1 MKQNKCTKCSKNFKV
16 GHEVT
21 VEGALCNEC
30 FKQLLNLNTAMDYF
44 KFIKKEEKGTDI

>member
-1 MKQNKCTKCSKNFKV
+1 MKRYRCTKCRKTFRI

-30 FKQLLNLNTAMDYF
+30 FKQLLALNTAKDYF
-44 KFIKKEEKGTDI
+44 KFIGKK

>member
-1 MKQNKCTKCSKNFKV
+1 MNQYKCTKCGKNFKI

-30 FKQLLNLNTAMDYF
+30 FKQLLNLNNAKEYF
-44 KFIKKEEKGTDI
+44 KFINRKGKLR